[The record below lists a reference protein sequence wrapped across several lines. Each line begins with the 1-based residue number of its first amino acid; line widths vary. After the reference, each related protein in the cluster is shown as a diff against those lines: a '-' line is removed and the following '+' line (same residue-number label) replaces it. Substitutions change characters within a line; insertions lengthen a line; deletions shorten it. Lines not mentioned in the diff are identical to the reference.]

1 MDTQNYK
8 RTLAGSVGAGI
19 GAIMNGSGRTY
30 FILEHKSSSKYH
42 QAGEAQ
48 KIIVDQIELGRAD
61 SCQVRFD
68 ESFET
73 VSRRHAAIQREGENW
88 KLIHLSQSNPTLVN
102 GRPINGTYYLQSGDE
117 IQLSVGGPR
126 LGFIVPQGRQA
137 LTSSIGMTER
147 MNLFRQQALRPYKTA
162 LTVLSVVLILAIAG
176 LVAWNLYMKD
186 DFERK
191 MAEKEV
197 VVEQIQTDLDKAK
210 AEADRIKAD
219 LEAGKIEKSK
229 ADKLIAEQ
237 NNRIS
242 GLQNQLYI
250 NQKELNDIKIASEK
264 EITDV
269 DVKRYDDLEDGGED
283 VSIPV
288 TDDLVI
294 ASTDLK
300 DYYDYIYTIKIDRI
314 EIEYAGQRID
324 PGIQLSDVV
333 CGTGFMLEDGTFI
346 TDRQNVQPWV
356 YNIEGQWKEPWRE
369 LMAQFVAC
377 GAKVIIHYRAYSTKG
392 TGKPLTFVNTDF
404 VVNEIGDADLVV
416 EIERG
421 FRRAWYN
428 YFGVRITEWTAKKY
442 HMKVGVISKTSRSY
456 AYIRNMGVNGEGI
469 PYDVETSTNMS
480 GGTEIHMVG
489 YARKTNEHNLVP
501 QHFNDKTNVDDT
513 QNGTIILQ
521 GQVGEAGYYGSPA
534 FYKDENGQY
543 RIIGV
548 MVGSVYG
555 RDRLVPMKNIIR

>member
-1 MDTQNYK
+1 
-8 RTLAGSVGAGI
+8 
-19 GAIMNGSGRTY
+19 
-30 FILEHKSSSKYH
+30 
-42 QAGEAQ
+42 
-48 KIIVDQIELGRAD
+48 
-61 SCQVRFD
+61 
-68 ESFET
+68 
-73 VSRRHAAIQREGENW
+73 
-88 KLIHLSQSNPTLVN
+88 
-102 GRPINGTYYLQSGDE
+102 
-117 IQLSVGGPR
+117 
-126 LGFIVPQGRQA
+126 
-137 LTSSIGMTER
+137 MTER

-162 LTVLSVVLILAIAG
+162 LTVLSVVLILSIAG

-191 MAEKEV
+191 LAEKEV
-197 VVEQIQTDLDKAK
+197 VVDQIQTDLDKAK
-210 AEADRIKAD
+210 AEADQIKAD
-219 LEAGKIEKSK
+219 LEAGKIAKDK
-229 ADKLIAEQ
+229 ADKMLAEQ

-294 ASTDLK
+294 ASTDLRE
-300 DYYDYIYTIKIDRI
+300 YYDHIYTIKIDRI

-404 VVNEIGDADLVV
+404 VVNEVGDADLVV

>member
-176 LVAWNLYMKD
+176 AGVWIFKQDEVIKSQGELIAAQKEEVNQLKD
-186 DFERK
+186 DYNTQIVEIKK
-191 MAEKEV
+191 MEDAVKQGKISEEEGRRQLAAMTAEMNRLHEKVREAEEELV
-197 VVEQIQTDLDKAK
+197 KIQQTETGQTESVSDVEKPLVVE
-210 AEADRIKAD
+210 
-219 LEAGKIEKSK
+219 
-229 ADKLIAEQ
+229 
-237 NNRIS
+237 
-242 GLQNQLYI
+242 
-250 NQKELNDIKIASEK
+250 ASFE
-264 EITDV
+264 
-269 DVKRYDDLEDGGED
+269 
-283 VSIPV
+283 

-294 ASTDLK
+294 ASTDLRE
-300 DYYDYIYTIKIDRI
+300 YYDHIYTIKIDRI

-404 VVNEIGDADLVV
+404 VVNEVGDADLVV

>member
-288 TDDLVI
+288 I

>member
-8 RTLAGSVGAGI
+8 RTLAGSVGAGM

-30 FILEHKSSSKYH
+30 FILEHKNSSKYH

-88 KLIHLSQSNPTLVN
+88 KLIHLSQANPTLVN

-162 LTVLSVVLILAIAG
+162 LTVLSVVLILSIAG

-191 MAEKEV
+191 LAEKEV
-197 VVEQIQTDLDKAK
+197 VVDQIQTDLDKAK
-210 AEADRIKAD
+210 AEADQIKAD
-219 LEAGKIEKSK
+219 LEAGKIAKDK
-229 ADKLIAEQ
+229 ADKMLAEQ

-294 ASTDLK
+294 ASTDLRE
-300 DYYDYIYTIKIDRI
+300 YYDHIYTIKIDRI

-404 VVNEIGDADLVV
+404 VVNEVGDADLVV

>member
-176 LVAWNLYMKD
+176 AGVWIFKQDEVIQSQGELIAAQKEEVNQLKD
-186 DFERK
+186 DYNTQIVEIKK
-191 MAEKEV
+191 MEDAVKQGKISEEEGRRQLAAMNAEVNRLHEKVREAEEELV
-197 VVEQIQTDLDKAK
+197 KIQQTETGQTESVSDVEKPLVVE
-210 AEADRIKAD
+210 
-219 LEAGKIEKSK
+219 
-229 ADKLIAEQ
+229 
-237 NNRIS
+237 
-242 GLQNQLYI
+242 
-250 NQKELNDIKIASEK
+250 ASFE
-264 EITDV
+264 
-269 DVKRYDDLEDGGED
+269 
-283 VSIPV
+283 

-294 ASTDLK
+294 ASTDLRE
-300 DYYDYIYTIKIDRI
+300 YYDHIYTIKIDRI

-356 YNIEGQWKEPWRE
+356 YNIERQWKEPWRE

-404 VVNEIGDADLVV
+404 VVNEVGDADLVV

>member
-102 GRPINGTYYLQSGDE
+102 GRPVNGTYYLQSGDE

-176 LVAWNLYMKD
+176 AGVWIFKQDEVIQSQGELIAAQKEEVNQLKD
-186 DFERK
+186 DYNTQIVEIKK
-191 MAEKEV
+191 MEDAVKRGKISEEEGRRQLAAMNAEVNRLHEKVREAEEELV
-197 VVEQIQTDLDKAK
+197 KIQQTETGQTESVSDVEKPLVVE
-210 AEADRIKAD
+210 
-219 LEAGKIEKSK
+219 
-229 ADKLIAEQ
+229 
-237 NNRIS
+237 
-242 GLQNQLYI
+242 
-250 NQKELNDIKIASEK
+250 ASFE
-264 EITDV
+264 
-269 DVKRYDDLEDGGED
+269 
-283 VSIPV
+283 

-294 ASTDLK
+294 ASTDLRE
-300 DYYDYIYTIKIDRI
+300 YYDHIYTIKIDRI

-404 VVNEIGDADLVV
+404 VVNEVGDADLVV